1 MAEGPAVSVVVPTH
15 QRRPLL
21 ARLVRA
27 LEQQTDAPPFE
38 VVIVDDASTDGTSD
52 ELDRLRAASA
62 VPVIGVRLE
71 ENRGPATARNAGW
84 RRAKAPIIAF
94 TDDDCAPQPGW
105 LAALARALDDA
116 DVVQG
121 RTVPDPEQLAHRN
134 VFSHTVL
141 NEDEWGFYETC
152 NMGYRRRV
160 LEGLG
165 GFDERFRY
173 PFGEDTDLAWRAKA
187 AGARVA
193 FEREALVHHDVRR
206 QSYFESLRDLRRREG
221 VVRAIKRNPEMRSL
235 CHYGIFWR
243 PAHPSAF
250 WAGVGLA
257 TAAIGHRTRWPL
269 LAGGA
274 LCLPYVRYR
283 THTYP
288 TGLARNRPVTVPMQ
302 LASDLVEM
310 AVLAAASVR
319 YRTVV
324 L

>member
-1 MAEGPAVSVVVPTH
+1 M
-15 QRRPLL
+15 L

-27 LEQQTDAPPFE
+27 LEQQKDAPPFE

-52 ELDRLRAASA
+52 ELERLRAAST
-62 VPVIGVRLE
+62 VPIVGVRLD

-84 RRAKAPIIAF
+84 RRATAPIIAF

-105 LAALARALDDA
+105 LATLARALEDA

-121 RTVPDPEQLAHRN
+121 RTVPDPEQLVHRN

-160 LEGLG
+160 LEDLG
-165 GFDERFRY
+165 GFDECFRY

-187 AGARVA
+187 AGARVS
-193 FEREALVHHDVRR
+193 FEQEALVHHDVRR
-206 QSYFESLRDLRRREG
+206 QSYVESLLDLRRREG
-221 VVRAIKRNPEMRSL
+221 VVRAIKRNPEMRRL

-257 TAAIGHRTRWPL
+257 TAVTGRRSGWRL
-269 LAGGA
+269 LAGA
-274 LCLPYVRYR
+274 AMCLPYVRYR

-288 TGLARNRPVTVPMQ
+288 TGLPRNRPVVVPMQ
-302 LASDLVEM
+302 LLSDLVEM
-310 AVLAAASVR
+310 GVLAAASVR
-319 YRTVV
+319 YRTLV